1 MKIYIL
7 FILFTLSS
15 FFQTIKSQV
24 FDEPVPHC
32 TSCNAAG
39 IKTPGTPYGYGWNIT
54 HNPGCPE
61 LSKTN
66 EQQPNILIQNL
77 PPEMQQLNTLIDL
90 FNTPNTD
97 SKRLVEQEA
106 ARKRIAE
113 MKAIEDKKQ
122 LDRIAR
128 NEKLKEEL
136 KPIEFVP
143 FQTSPAP
150 ETMED
155 REIRILKNTKGVKYN
170 TGDFSGGSGSVRI
183 EESEEIAEPSEAE
196 MWLNE
201 HLKKVESYRLG
212 RLGAIIG
219 RGIFGIAKETNS
231 YMTDAF
237 DAVAHNDMS
246 KWQDLADMDNKK
258 LVVNGFVDGT
268 KTTAK
273 AYVEAGVSYVKDGVK
288 NYNIGLLKSGA
299 TSYIM
304 KYKKDFPL
312 TYQWVIL
319 Q

>member
-1 MKIYIL
+1 MKKSLISLIS
-7 FILFTLSS
+7 FIFFFVQFSIAQFEAPTTAECECGVNYKITPSGEFIEEEGAVHETWCSS
-15 FFQTIKSQV
+15 RIEGSA
-24 FDEPVPHC
+24 E
-32 TSCNAAG
+32 
-39 IKTPGTPYGYGWNIT
+39 
-54 HNPGCPE
+54 
-61 LSKTN
+61 
-66 EQQPNILIQNL
+66 QPNILLQNL
-77 PPEMQQLNTLIDL
+77 PPEMQQLNNLIDL

-106 ARKRIAE
+106 ARKRIADK
-113 MKAIEDKKQ
+113 KAIEDKKR

-128 NEKLKEEL
+128 NEKLKNEM

-170 TGDFSGGSGSVRI
+170 TGDFSGGSGSARI
-183 EESEEIAEPSEAE
+183 EESKEIAEPSEAE

-212 RLGAIIG
+212 RLGAFIG